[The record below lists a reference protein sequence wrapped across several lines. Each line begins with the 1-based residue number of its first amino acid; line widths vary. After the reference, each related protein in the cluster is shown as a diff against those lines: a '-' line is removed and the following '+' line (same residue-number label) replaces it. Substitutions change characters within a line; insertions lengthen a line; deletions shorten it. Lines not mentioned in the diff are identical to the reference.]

1 VHQLIH
7 KSLSGVNLAPNVVTV
22 SLRSPSHSVP
32 IQQWHFT
39 DQPIIKIGRCA
50 DNHIVLR
57 SSVVSRYHLELRRM
71 GNRWKL
77 INFGNNGTYKG
88 GQPITELE
96 IQNETIIRLAL
107 SGPQLQINLS
117 ATVPEPLL
125 KLLRHHDSGT
135 GNQPL
140 PGRLRTMLSG
150 S

>member
-1 VHQLIH
+1 MHQLIH

-32 IQQWHFT
+32 LQQWHFT

-77 INFGNNGTYKG
+77 INFGNNGTYKD

-96 IQNETIIRLAL
+96 IQNETLVRLAL
-107 SGPQLQINLS
+107 SGPQLQIKLS

-125 KLLRHHDSGT
+125 KLLRHQDSG
-135 GNQPL
+135 NHPL
-140 PGRLRTMLSG
+140 PGRLRTLFSG